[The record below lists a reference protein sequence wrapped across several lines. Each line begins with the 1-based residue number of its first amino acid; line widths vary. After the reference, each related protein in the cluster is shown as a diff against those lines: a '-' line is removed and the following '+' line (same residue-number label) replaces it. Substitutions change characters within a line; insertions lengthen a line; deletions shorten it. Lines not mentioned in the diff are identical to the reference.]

1 MSVILYILA
10 ICSNLYDIYRYI
22 YIYLG
27 RHLIA
32 TSRLVGPKVR
42 PGDLKSLFTTV
53 MMIKNNSLNLMA
65 DVMTSEHIQHA

>member
-1 MSVILYILA
+1 M
-10 ICSNLYDIYRYI
+10 
-22 YIYLG
+22 YLG

-53 MMIKNNSLNLMA
+53 MMINNNSLNLMA